1 MVDVCIWNAHAVNIN
16 GAGFVRQIGAEIVWP
31 RIGLAKI
38 DEKYNCTD
46 RITYIM
52 DILSFYFSH
61 GKISTTVKN
70 ATLIIASLP
79 AIFNQL
85 EGD

>member
-1 MVDVCIWNAHAVNIN
+1 MVSLLMILPFMYLYAFAHTHS
-16 GAGFVRQIGAEIVWP
+16 
-31 RIGLAKI
+31 L
-38 DEKYNCTD
+38 
-46 RITYIM
+46 TYIM

-61 GKISTTVKN
+61 GKVSTTVTN
-70 ATLIIASLP
+70 ATFIIASLP